1 MFFKKKKKLMVLG
14 IDGAPYELI
23 NHLAQSGVMP
33 NTKKLM
39 AKYGLKKTKAPLP
52 EISSVSWTSFMT
64 GMNPGENSIF
74 GFMEINRDDYSY
86 TFPSFSS
93 LPVQAIWEI
102 IGRKNKKRSII
113 INLPS
118 TYPARPMNGVLVSGF
133 VAPELEKSV
142 YPQSLLPL
150 LKIMNYQVDVDA
162 SFGRGN
168 KKIFIKELNHI
179 LDARCR
185 FFNKMVGQKWDL
197 FFFIITETDRLHHFL
212 FDALEDPGSEFHTD
226 VLDYY
231 GKIDRIIGEITYD
244 MEKKGIPFIILSD
257 HGFVKIKQEVYL
269 SQYLKEWGY
278 LDFSPVSGASGAPKN
293 LSTLTEKTRVFA
305 LDPSRLYIHLE
316 GKYRRGR
323 VKKEEYQ
330 ALREEIKAKFLALE
344 IEGEKVIRDVFYKED
359 IYSGPYL
366 DNAPDLVLL
375 SHYGFDL
382 KSGVTKESLYGRTFF
397 QGMHSQDNSLLIDS
411 YGFELRE
418 HPFIYEIG
426 EKLLA
431 YF

>member
-1 MFFKKKKKLMVLG
+1 
-14 IDGAPYELI
+14 
-23 NHLAQSGVMP
+23 
-33 NTKKLM
+33 
-39 AKYGLKKTKAPLP
+39 
-52 EISSVSWTSFMT
+52 
-64 GMNPGENSIF
+64 
-74 GFMEINRDDYSY
+74 
-86 TFPSFSS
+86 
-93 LPVQAIWEI
+93 
-102 IGRKNKKRSII
+102 
-113 INLPS
+113 
-118 TYPARPMNGVLVSGF
+118 MNGVLVSGF
-133 VAPELEKSV
+133 VAPDLEKSV
-142 YPQSLLPL
+142 YPESLLPL

-162 SFGRGN
+162 SFGKGN

-179 LDARCR
+179 LDSRYR

-212 FDALEDPGSEFHTD
+212 FDALEDPGSEFHSD
-226 VLDYY
+226 VLAYY
-231 GKIDRIIGEITYD
+231 RKIDRIIGEITND

-257 HGFVKIKQEVYL
+257 HGFVQIKQEVYL

-278 LDFSPVSGASGAPKN
+278 LDFLTGSGASGASGAPKN
-293 LSTLTEKTRVFA
+293 LANITEKTRIFA

-323 VKKEEYQ
+323 VKKEEYPT
-330 ALREEIKAKFLALE
+330 LRDEIKTKLLALE
-344 IEGEKVIRDVFYKED
+344 IDGEKVIKDVFYKED

-366 DNAPDLVLL
+366 DNAPDLVPL

-382 KSGVTKESLYGRTFF
+382 KSGVTKEALYGRTFF
-397 QGMHSQDNSLLIDS
+397 QGMHSQDNSMLIDS

-418 HPFIYEIG
+418 HPYIYEIG

>member
-1 MFFKKKKKLMVLG
+1 LWEVIG
-14 IDGAPYELI
+14 
-23 NHLAQSGVMP
+23 SG
-33 NTKKLM
+33 K
-39 AKYGLKKTKAPLP
+39 
-52 EISSVSWTSFMT
+52 S
-64 GMNPGENSIF
+64 
-74 GFMEINRDDYSY
+74 
-86 TFPSFSS
+86 
-93 LPVQAIWEI
+93 
-102 IGRKNKKRSII
+102 KKRSII

-133 VAPELEKSV
+133 VAPDLEKSV
-142 YPQSLLPL
+142 YPESLLPL
-150 LKIMNYQVDVDA
+150 LRTMNYQVDVDA
-162 SFGRGN
+162 SAGRGN

-179 LDARCR
+179 LDSRYR
-185 FFNKMVGQKWDL
+185 FFNKMVDQKWDL

-212 FDALEDPGSEFHTD
+212 FDALENPGSEFHSD
-226 VLDYY
+226 VLAYY
-231 GKIDRIIGEITYD
+231 GKIDCIIGEITND
-244 MEKKGIPFIILSD
+244 MEKRDIPFIILSD
-257 HGFVKIKQEVYL
+257 HGFVRIKQEVYL
-269 SQYLKEWGY
+269 SQYLREWGY
-278 LDFSPVSGASGAPKN
+278 LDFSPGSGTPKN
-293 LSTLTEKTRVFA
+293 LAGLTEKTRVFA

-330 ALREEIKAKFLALE
+330 ALRDEIKAKFLALE
-344 IEGEKVIRDVFYKED
+344 IEGDKVIRDVFNKED

-382 KSGVTKESLYGRTFF
+382 KSGVTKEALFGRTFF

-426 EKLLA
+426 EKLLG

>member
-14 IDGAPYELI
+14 IDGAPYELLK
-23 NHLAQSGVMP
+23 NLAETGVMP
-33 NTKKLM
+33 NVKKLIE
-39 AKYGLKKTKAPLP
+39 KYGLKKTKAPLP
-52 EISSVSWTSFMT
+52 EVSSVSWTSFMT
-64 GMNPGENSIF
+64 GMNPGENGIF

-86 TFPSFSS
+86 TFPSFRT
-93 LPVQAIWEI
+93 LPVQAIWEV
-102 IGRKNKKRSII
+102 IGGKKTKKRSII
-113 INLPS
+113 INLPG
-118 TYPARPMNGVLVSGF
+118 TYPARPMNGILVSGF
-133 VAPELEKSV
+133 VAPDLDKSV
-142 YPQSLLPL
+142 YPESLLPL

-162 SFGRGN
+162 SAGKGN
-168 KKIFIKELNHI
+168 KKLFIKELNHI
-179 LDARCR
+179 HDSRYR
-185 FFNKMVGQKWDL
+185 FFNKMAGQKWDL

-212 FDALEDPGSEFHTD
+212 FDALDNPGSEFHAE
-226 VLDYY
+226 VLAYY
-231 GKIDRIIGEITYD
+231 GKIDRIIGEITHD
-244 MEKKGIPFIILSD
+244 MGKKGIPFIILSD

-278 LDFSPVSGASGAPKN
+278 LEFSPGTGAPKN
-293 LSTLTEKTRVFA
+293 LANITEKTRIFA

-323 VKKEEYQ
+323 VKKEAYQ
-330 ALREEIKAKFLALE
+330 ALRDEIKAKFLALE
-344 IEGEKVIRDVFYKED
+344 IEGEKVIKDVFYKED
-359 IYSGPYL
+359 IYSGPYM

-382 KSGVTKESLYGRTFF
+382 KSGIAKESLYGRTFF

-418 HPFIYEIG
+418 HPYIYEIG